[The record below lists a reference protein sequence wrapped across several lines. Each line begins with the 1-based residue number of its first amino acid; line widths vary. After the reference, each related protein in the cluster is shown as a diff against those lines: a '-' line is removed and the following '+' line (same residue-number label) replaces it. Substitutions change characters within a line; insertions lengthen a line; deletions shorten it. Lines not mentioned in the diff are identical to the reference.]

1 MDTRS
6 GGMLENRNAA
16 SIESYIAVAE
26 IFRGIEPALLAQLAR
41 NTSMKSYERGD
52 MVFQPGER
60 PSGLLLVA
68 EGTLKLAVRGAN
80 GEQKVIAL
88 IEEGQIC
95 ASALAFLDRPSAL
108 EASAL
113 TPVTIVSIPASAVF
127 TAMQSDAELS
137 RRVVEHLSLRVL
149 SLVDEVEGITLRTG
163 LQRLAGYVE
172 TLARERGNGSHAV
185 RLPATK
191 TLIAAQLGIAKE
203 TLSRLLHELVEKGV
217 ICVARRELFILDHA
231 GLAAVARGESANGNG
246 RAIRTTPGSLST
258 ASLGAAQK

>member
-1 MDTRS
+1 MDSRTE
-6 GGMLENRNAA
+6 GMLENSNGSA
-16 SIESYIAVAE
+16 IEPYIAVAE
-26 IFRGIEPALLAQLAR
+26 IFRGIEPAQVAQFAR
-41 NTSMKSYERGD
+41 QASIRSYERGA
-52 MVFQPGER
+52 MVFQRGER
-60 PSGLLLVA
+60 PGGLLLVA

-88 IEEGQIC
+88 VEEGQIC

-108 EASAL
+108 EACAL
-113 TPVTIVSIPASAVF
+113 SPVTIVSIPAGAVF
-127 TAMQSDAELS
+127 AAMQNDPDLAQ
-137 RRVVEHLSLRVL
+137 RVVEHLSHRVL

-172 TLARERGNGSHAV
+172 SLARDRGNGSHAV

-217 ICVARRELFILDHA
+217 ISVARRELFILDRS
-231 GLAAVARGESANGNG
+231 GLAAVARGEGGNGNG
-246 RAIRTTPGSLST
+246 RAMRVASATMP
-258 ASLGAAQK
+258 AVSLGAAQK